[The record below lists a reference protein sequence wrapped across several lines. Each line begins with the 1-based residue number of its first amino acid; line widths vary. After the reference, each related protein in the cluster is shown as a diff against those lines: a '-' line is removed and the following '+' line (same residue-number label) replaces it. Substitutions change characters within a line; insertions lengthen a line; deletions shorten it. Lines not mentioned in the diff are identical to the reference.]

1 MEAKCES
8 LSRLWRFPMLYLG
21 SALKSSASRAVAIV
35 AGGLAMAV
43 LFWLYMLAASCG
55 LAGGN

>member
-1 MEAKCES
+1 MA
-8 LSRLWRFPMLYLG
+8 RAYLG
-21 SALKSSASRAVAIV
+21 SALRSSVSSAVAIV
-35 AGGLAMAV
+35 AGGLAFAV

>member
-1 MEAKCES
+1 
-8 LSRLWRFPMLYLG
+8 MLYLG

>member
-1 MEAKCES
+1 M
-8 LSRLWRFPMLYLG
+8 SRAYLG
-21 SALKSSASRAVAIV
+21 SALRSSVSRAVAIV
-35 AGGLAMAV
+35 AGGLAFAV

>member
-1 MEAKCES
+1 MIYHGK
-8 LSRLWRFPMLYLG
+8 
-21 SALKSSASRAVAIV
+21 ALATFSASRAVALV
-35 AGGLAMAV
+35 AGGAAVAV

>member
-1 MEAKCES
+1 M
-8 LSRLWRFPMLYLG
+8 SRAYLG
-21 SALKSSASRAVAIV
+21 SALRSNASRAVAIV
-35 AGGLAMAV
+35 AGGLAFAV

>member
-1 MEAKCES
+1 M
-8 LSRLWRFPMLYLG
+8 SRAYLG
-21 SALKSSASRAVAIV
+21 SALSWSVSRAVALV
-35 AGGLAMAV
+35 AGGLAFAV

>member
-1 MEAKCES
+1 MIYHGK
-8 LSRLWRFPMLYLG
+8 
-21 SALKSSASRAVAIV
+21 ALAGFNVSRAVSIV
-35 AGGLAMAV
+35 AGGIAFAV